1 MVNISD
7 YMNKEEYLDSIEDK
21 LDSLNKSFSLLKSID
36 FMELAANEKFGEMDE
51 LIDDMDVSLT
61 ELIHIIAQYERY
73 VNGEKYD
80 EIVKGYG

>member
-1 MVNISD
+1 
-7 YMNKEEYLDSIEDK
+7 MNKEEYLDSIEDK